1 MDVLPNNLNVMKN
14 IKSVLSLVVG
24 MFLMSITVSFA
35 QDTTQVVREGNP
47 QIAEPQLEQSTN
59 YTKDMV
65 KIKAA
70 DVPKPVQQA
79 LQSTEY
85 KGWENAAIYRSKSSD
100 MYLVEMKDGDK
111 TKTYRFDR
119 NGKPIKE

>member
-1 MDVLPNNLNVMKN
+1 MKTIKN
-14 IKSVLSLVVG
+14 ILPLVAG
-24 MFLMSITVSFA
+24 MFLVSISVSFA
-35 QDTTQVVREGNP
+35 QVDTTQAVREGNP
-47 QIAEPQLEQSTN
+47 QVADPQLEQSTN
-59 YTKDMV
+59 YTKDMI

-85 KGWENAAIYRSKSSD
+85 KGWENAPIYRSKSSD

>member
-1 MDVLPNNLNVMKN
+1 MKKIPYLFAGIFVMSL
-14 IKSVLSLVVG
+14 SVSV
-24 MFLMSITVSFA
+24 A
-35 QDTTQVVREGNP
+35 QIADTTEVIREGNP
-47 QIAEPQLEQSTN
+47 QVIEPQLAQSTN

-65 KIKAA
+65 RIKAA

-79 LQSTEY
+79 LQSAMY
-85 KGWENAAIYRSKSSD
+85 KGWENAALYRSKSSD
-100 MYLVEMKDGDK
+100 MYLVEMKDGDM

>member
-14 IKSVLSLVVG
+14 IKSVLSLVAG